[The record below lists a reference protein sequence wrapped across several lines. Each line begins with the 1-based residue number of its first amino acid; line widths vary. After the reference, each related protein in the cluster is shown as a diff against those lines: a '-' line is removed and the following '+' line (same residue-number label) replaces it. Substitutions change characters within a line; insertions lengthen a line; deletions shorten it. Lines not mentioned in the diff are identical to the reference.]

1 LASDEH
7 PKPPKGARTYHLL
20 AMSDADFEALCS
32 RLVRLEHPTVIRPAA
47 PGDGGAD
54 MVLPGPGTTYERCWQ
69 VKHFT
74 RAINWTQCRESL
86 DRAKETWRPTRYT
99 FCFPRDL
106 RFKEQETFD
115 KRFRGER
122 EGVAV
127 DHWSGDA
134 ILARLTGSEEG
145 ERVARTFFNDPEL
158 DMAKVVRAVQAQ
170 GALETGQDALERM
183 LPVGQSL
190 ASSDAYFAYPAATHE
205 TGQPGHEPPAGTAM
219 SIIRVDG
226 LVTTRVDAVPRDAEA
241 LERYGPEVRVETTP
255 DEKGTRAAEL
265 LQSALQHGHSVS
277 LTEGVEV
284 VVTQAPPAFEQLVGE
299 RLTAGTLEV
308 GPAEPLARPTP
319 PPPPPYHTRISVETD
334 EGPVSLDVTL
344 LPAETPPP
352 GFDGALVGSYGGLQV
367 SAMFR
372 AVEGGGELKWN
383 FHYTTDE
390 SPLRE
395 RVAALRLIRALGDS
409 GQAVITDRGPS
420 KRPEIRAATPPVQL
434 PQDLRALVAYLEDLL
449 AISDWT
455 GVEFEV
461 PDFTDGEGA
470 ATVARVAK
478 LIRDSGW
485 LVRWSEIELTVGREE
500 MENLSAGQRQLALV
514 RTLAAR
520 INNQVVE
527 LGFTHVVVT
536 EYQLTVVAEHA
547 DGTFAVRL
555 EPPTGD
561 AGEVF
566 ERLTKQEPQPGKK
579 RPPPPPRKT
588 SGKRKR
594 RKHGRRR

>member
-1 LASDEH
+1 MVADES
-7 PKPPKGARTYHLL
+7 PRTPKGARTYDLL
-20 AMSDADFEALCS
+20 AMSDGDFEALCS
-32 RLVRLEHPTVIRPAA
+32 RLVRLEHPTVVRPAA

-54 MVLPGPGTTYERCWQ
+54 MVLPGAGATYERCWQ

-74 RAINWTQCRESL
+74 GGINWTQCRESL
-86 DRAKETWRPTRYT
+86 DRAKETWKPARYT

-106 RFKEQETFD
+106 RFKEQESFD
-115 KRFRGER
+115 KHFCGER

-134 ILARLTGSEEG
+134 ILARLTGSAEG

-158 DMAKVVRAVQAQ
+158 DMAKVVRAIQSQ

-183 LPVGQSL
+183 LPIGESL
-190 ASSDAYFAYPAATHE
+190 ASSDAYFTYPAAIHE
-205 TGQPGHEPPAGTAM
+205 TGQAGHKPTPGTAM
-219 SIIRVDG
+219 SIIRVDE

-255 DEKGTRAAEL
+255 DDKGARAAEL

-299 RLTAGTLEV
+299 RLTGGLEV
-308 GPAEPLARPTP
+308 GPATPLARPTP
-319 PPPPPYHTRISVETD
+319 PPPYNARISVETD

-344 LPAETPPP
+344 LPSDTPPP
-352 GFDGALVGSYGGLQV
+352 GFDGAFVGSYGGLQV
-367 SAMFR
+367 LAMYR
-372 AVEGGGELKWN
+372 AVEGGGQLKWN
-383 FHYTTDE
+383 FCYTTGE

-395 RVAALRLIRALGDS
+395 RVAALRLVSALSDS

-420 KRPEIRAATPPVQL
+420 RRPEVRAETQPLQL

-455 GVEFEV
+455 GVEFVV
-461 PDFTDGEGA
+461 PDFVNGEGA

-478 LIRDSGW
+478 LIRDAGW
-485 LVRWSEIELTVGREE
+485 KVRWSEIELTVGREE
-500 MENLSAGQRQLALV
+500 MLKLSAGQQRLAVV

-520 INNQVVE
+520 INDQVVE

-536 EYQLTVVAEHA
+536 EYQLTVVDEHA
-547 DGTFAVRL
+547 DGTLAVRI
-555 EPPTGD
+555 EPPTDD

-566 ERLTKQEPQPGKK
+566 EHLTKHEPQPGKK

-588 SGKRKR
+588 ARNRKR
-594 RKHGRRR
+594 RKHGPRR